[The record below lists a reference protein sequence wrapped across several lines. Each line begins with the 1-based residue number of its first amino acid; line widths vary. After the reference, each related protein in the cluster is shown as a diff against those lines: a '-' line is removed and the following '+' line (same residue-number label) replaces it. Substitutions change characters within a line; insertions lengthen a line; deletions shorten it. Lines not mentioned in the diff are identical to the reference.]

1 MAIGNRNFVQGLT
14 GTISPSTGAARLP
27 PRTGLLGER
36 ENRLAEL
43 AAGKSVTRLQELI
56 DPGRCRIWDE
66 HNRDYAALSTDN
78 CDDLI
83 DSFKAEGRQNFP
95 AIVRRIH
102 GDPDHDYEVICGARR
117 HWAVTWMRAHH
128 QPDFRFLVEPRELTD
143 EEAFRLADLEN
154 RSRRDLSD
162 YERAS
167 DYARAI
173 DRYYEGNQ
181 QRMAERLEV
190 SKSWL
195 SRYLELA
202 RLPTEV
208 LAAFASPHAVG
219 ISHAAVLAPL
229 LRAEDRKGRIIAEA
243 QRLMAQQFERV
254 GRGESPIPPAAV
266 TQRLAGAAGA
276 SAVGRKTA
284 NPREHVVRSSEGA
297 VVARGR
303 RAERGGAVMI
313 SLPTPAKHTRSALL
327 AAIDEILNQMG
338 QASREGE
345 VRHGHR

>member
-1 MAIGNRNFVQGLT
+1 MALGNRGFVQGLT
-14 GTISPSTGAARLP
+14 GTLSPPTSGARLP

-43 AAGKSVTRLQELI
+43 AAGTSVTRVQELV
-56 DPGRCRIWDE
+56 DPARCRIWE
-66 HNRDYAALSTDN
+66 GHNRDYAVLNAEN
-78 CDDLI
+78 CADLI

-95 AIVRRIH
+95 AIVRRIQD
-102 GDPDHDYEVICGARR
+102 DPEHDYEVVCGARR

-128 QPDFRFLVEPRELTD
+128 QPDFKFLVEPRELSD

-173 DRYYEGNQ
+173 HRYYADNQ

-202 RLPTEV
+202 RLPPEV
-208 LAAFASPHAVG
+208 LAAFASSHVVG
-219 ISHAAVLAPL
+219 ISHAATLAPL
-229 LRAEDRKGRIIAEA
+229 LRAEDQRDLIIAEA
-243 QRLMAQQFERV
+243 QRLIAEQSERA
-254 GRGESPIPPAAV
+254 GRGESPILPAAV
-266 TQRLAGAAGA
+266 MQRLVGAVRA
-276 SAVGRKTA
+276 SAVAHKTG
-284 NPREHVVRSSEGA
+284 NLREHVVRSAEGA
-297 VVARGR
+297 VVARGQ
-303 RAERGGAVMI
+303 RAERGGAVTI
-313 SLPTPAKHTRSALL
+313 SLPTPARHARSALL
-327 AAIDEILNQMG
+327 AAVDEILSHVG
-338 QASREGE
+338 QITREERRG
-345 VRHGHR
+345 RR